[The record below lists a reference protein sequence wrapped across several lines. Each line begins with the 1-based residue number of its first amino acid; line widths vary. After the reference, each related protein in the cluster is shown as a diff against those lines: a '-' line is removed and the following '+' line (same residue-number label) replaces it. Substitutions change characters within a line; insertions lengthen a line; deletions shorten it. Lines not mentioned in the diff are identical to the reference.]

1 MEKLLW
7 TAPFYTNFELG
18 IGSKHVKV
26 INSWRAFKL
35 IQLYSVSIIYLGQS
49 RQDQFVIN

>member
-18 IGSKHVKV
+18 IGSKDVKV

-35 IQLYSVSIIYLGQS
+35 IQLYSVSIIYLGKS